1 MKIINTITVIFIIIK
16 LLDLKITAM
25 EINNKHDLV
34 IRNGKIIDGSGS
46 KPFFG
51 DIAID
56 NGIITSVGKINSSGN
71 KELDAQ
77 GNLVTPG
84 WVDIHTHYD
93 GQVSWDPYLTPSSW
107 HGVTTAVMGNCGVG
121 FAPVRPGDE
130 SFLIQLMEGVEDIP
144 GSALHEGIDWDW
156 ETFPEFLDAIDKKE
170 FVMDV
175 GFMMGHGPLRSYV
188 MGYERCQN
196 QVDATDEEINK
207 MSELVTEAIEAGA
220 LGFSTSRTVLHRDIY
235 GKYVPGTE
243 ASTEE
248 MRALAFAIDKAGEG
262 TLEITSDWLDEEMEM
277 SWMQEYVKKTD
288 CGLTFLQTKG
298 DAVKTIL
305 FSEEQFLKGKNIRP
319 QFPGRNVGLM
329 FGWETS
335 VNPFI
340 QFPAYKEIA
349 ELPMDQ
355 KLKILKDPLFKQ
367 KLLSQEPDFESEIRA
382 RLSNNPS
389 NKTREQIAQDVAL
402 PTTIT
407 TNYKTQFI
415 LGTPPNYEPKKEDSI
430 AAIASKMKISELE
443 VMYDEM
449 LKNQGTNL
457 IYAAFT
463 PYEKYKLDFVEQ
475 AYRLKSSVA
484 GGSDGGAHCGLI
496 CDASMPTTNISHWG
510 RDREAGKKFPLE
522 MLIKK
527 QTKDTAETFGLFDRG
542 EIKSG
547 MLADINI
554 IDFDKL
560 NVSHPTMIHDLPLG
574 GRRLVQD
581 SAGYIAT
588 IKNGLIV
595 SENGKN
601 NGVLPGKLIRGKQ
614 VCEVKSGISKV
625 SFFDK
630 TIRLLA
636 VKILRFFWGLSG
648 KSLKTTI
655 VSET

>member
-1 MKIINTITVIFIIIK
+1 
-16 LLDLKITAM
+16 M
-25 EINNKHDLV
+25 EENNLHDLV
-34 IRNGKIIDGSGS
+34 IRNGKILDGSGKKS
-46 KPFFG
+46 FFG

-56 NGIITSVGKINSSGN
+56 DGKITSVGKIEGSG
-71 KELDAQ
+71 KEELDAK

-130 SFLIQLMEGVEDIP
+130 NFLIQLMEGVEDIP

-196 QVDATDEEINK
+196 QVDASDEEISK

-243 ASTEE
+243 ASSEE
-248 MRALAFAIDKAGEG
+248 MRALAFGVDKAGEG

-277 SWMQEYVKKTD
+277 SWMQEYVKKSD

-298 DAVKTIL
+298 DAIKTIL
-305 FSEEQFLKGKNIRP
+305 FSEEHFLKGKNIRP

-335 VNPFI
+335 VNPFM

-349 ELPMDQ
+349 DLPTDQ
-355 KLKILKDPLFKQ
+355 KLEILKDPAFKQ

-382 RLSNNPS
+382 RLADNPS
-389 NKTREQIAQDVAL
+389 NKTREEIAQDVAL

-407 TNYKTQFI
+407 SNYKTQFI
-415 LGTPPNYEPKKEDSI
+415 LGTPPNYEPKEEDSI
-430 AAIASKMKISELE
+430 AAIASKKNISELE

-449 LKNQGTNL
+449 LQNQGSNL

-510 RDREAGKKFPLE
+510 RDREAGRKFPLE

-542 EIKSG
+542 EIKPG

-560 NVSHPTMIHDLPLG
+560 NVSHPTMIYDLPLG

-581 SAGYIAT
+581 ATGYIAT
-588 IKNGLIV
+588 IKNGQVV
-595 SENGKN
+595 SENGKA

-614 VCEVKSGISKV
+614 VCEVKSGISEV

-636 VKILRFFWGLSG
+636 VKTLRFFWALSG
-648 KSLKTTI
+648 KSMKTTI

>member
-1 MKIINTITVIFIIIK
+1 
-16 LLDLKITAM
+16 M
-25 EINNKHDLV
+25 EINKSTHDLI
-34 IRNGKIIDGSGS
+34 IRNGKIIDGSGK

-56 NGIITSVGKINSSGN
+56 GGKITSVGKIENSG
-71 KELDAQ
+71 KEEFDAK

-107 HGVTTAVMGNCGVG
+107 HGVTTAVMGNCCVG

-130 SFLIQLMEGVEDIP
+130 NFLIQLMEGVEDIP

-196 QVDATDEEINK
+196 QVDASDEEISK
-207 MSELVTEAIEAGA
+207 MSELVTDAIEAGA

-243 ASTEE
+243 ASSEE
-248 MRALAFAIDKAGEG
+248 MRALAFGIDKAGEG

-277 SWMQEYVKKTD
+277 SWMQEYVKKSD

-305 FSEEQFLKGKNIRP
+305 FSEEHFLKGKNIRP

-335 VNPFI
+335 VNPFM

-349 ELPMDQ
+349 DLPMDQ
-355 KLKILKDPLFKQ
+355 KLEILKDPTFKQ

-382 RLSNNPS
+382 RLADNPS
-389 NKTREQIAQDVAL
+389 NKTREEIAQDVAL

-407 TNYKTQFI
+407 SNYKTQFI
-415 LGTPPNYEPKKEDSI
+415 LGTPPNYEPKEEDSI
-430 AAIASKMKISELE
+430 AAIAARKNISELE

-449 LKNQGTNL
+449 LQNQGSNL

-510 RDREAGKKFPLE
+510 RDREAGRKFPLE

-581 SAGYIAT
+581 ATGYIAT
-588 IKNGLIV
+588 IKNGRVV
-595 SENGKN
+595 SENGKA

-614 VCEVKSGISKV
+614 ICEVKTGISEV
-625 SFFDK
+625 SLFDK

-636 VKILRFFWGLSG
+636 VKVLSFLWRFSG
-648 KSLKTTI
+648 KSMKTTI

>member
-1 MKIINTITVIFIIIK
+1 
-16 LLDLKITAM
+16 M
-25 EINNKHDLV
+25 EINKSTHDLI
-34 IRNGKIIDGSGS
+34 IRNGKIIDGSGK

-56 NGIITSVGKINSSGN
+56 DGKITSIGKIENSG
-71 KELDAQ
+71 KEEFDAK

-130 SFLIQLMEGVEDIP
+130 NFLIQLMEGVEDIP

-196 QVDATDEEINK
+196 QVDASDEEISK

-243 ASTEE
+243 ASSEE
-248 MRALAFAIDKAGEG
+248 MRALAFGVDKAGEG

-277 SWMQEYVKKTD
+277 SWMKEYVKKSD

-305 FSEEQFLKGKNIRP
+305 FSEEHFLKGKNIRP

-335 VNPFI
+335 VNPFM

-349 ELPMDQ
+349 DLPIDQ
-355 KLKILKDPLFKQ
+355 KLEILKDPTFKQ

-382 RLSNNPS
+382 RLADNPS
-389 NKTREQIAQDVAL
+389 NKSREEIAQDVAL
-402 PTTIT
+402 PTTLT
-407 TNYKTQFI
+407 SNYKTQFI
-415 LGTPPNYEPKKEDSI
+415 LGTPPNYEPKEEDSI
-430 AAIASKMKISELE
+430 AAIASKKNISELE

-449 LKNQGTNL
+449 LQNQGTNL

-475 AYRLKSSVA
+475 AYQLKSSVA

-510 RDREAGKKFPLE
+510 RDREAGRKLPLE

-581 SAGYIAT
+581 ATGYIAI
-588 IKNGLIV
+588 IKNGQVV
-595 SENGKN
+595 SENGKA

-614 VCEVKSGISKV
+614 VCEVKSGISEV

-636 VKILRFFWGLSG
+636 VKTLRFFWGLSG
-648 KSLKTTI
+648 KSMKTTI
-655 VSET
+655 VSDT

>member
-1 MKIINTITVIFIIIK
+1 
-16 LLDLKITAM
+16 M

-156 ETFPEFLDAIDKKE
+156 ETFPEFLDAIDKKA

-335 VNPFI
+335 VNPFV

-349 ELPMDQ
+349 DLPMDQ
-355 KLKILKDPLFKQ
+355 KFKILKDPLFKQ

-382 RLSNNPS
+382 KLENNPS

-415 LGTPPNYEPKKEDSI
+415 LGTPPNYEPKEEDSI
-430 AAIASKMKISELE
+430 AAIASRKNISELE

-574 GRRLVQD
+574 GRRLVQN
-581 SAGYIAT
+581 SEGYIAT

-595 SENGKN
+595 SENGKS

-614 VCEVKSGISKV
+614 VCAVKSGISKV

-630 TIRLLA
+630 TIRLLT
-636 VKILRFFWGLSG
+636 VKILRSFWKLSG
-648 KSLKTTI
+648 KSMKTTI
-655 VSET
+655 ISET